1 MAYTK
6 PYLSS
11 SAVNGGSPIYL
22 NGTEIS
28 HVHKN
33 NLNPPDFPTKI
44 TTSDVIG
51 TVDFLGWENARIKIA
66 GVFNAID
73 TGTNLPTVDLL
84 KSYAKETSGVY
95 IYDPVFFTSATQ
107 IAIETLNMQRN
118 VTDGITTD
126 SSIKGP
132 LVHYSIDAI
141 LTE

>member
-28 HVHKN
+28 HTHKN
-33 NLNPPDFPTKI
+33 NLNPPEIPTKI

-51 TVDFLGWENARIKIA
+51 TVDFLGWENARIKIQ
-66 GVFNAID
+66 GIFNAID
-73 TGTNLPTVDLL
+73 TGNNLPTVDLL

-107 IAIETLNMQRN
+107 IAIENLNMQRK
-118 VTDGITTD
+118 TDSITTD
-126 SSIKGP
+126 GSIKGP
-132 LVHYSIDAI
+132 LVYYSIDAI